1 MRHFLM
7 PLALLFFTTV
17 TCAQTADSTQK
28 TTVEKEET
36 GPKSTKK
43 IKILFGIAS
52 YYADKFNGRKTASG
66 EIYQHKKYTA
76 ACNKVPLGTWLRVT
90 NLNNK
95 RSVIVKVND
104 RLHPR
109 MKRVVDLSRVSAEK
123 LGYTSRG
130 LTQVK
135 VEVLG
140 KQQPKDEQ

>member
-7 PLALLFFTTV
+7 PLAFVFFTTS
-17 TCAQTADSTQK
+17 TCAQSNDSTQLIVAEKNKKEPKVTKNLK
-28 TTVEKEET
+28 T
-36 GPKSTKK
+36 
-43 IKILFGIAS
+43 LFGIAS

-66 EIYQHKKYTA
+66 EIYEHKRYTA

-123 LGYTSRG
+123 LGYTRRG

-140 KQQPKDEQ
+140 KQQPKEEQ

>member
-1 MRHFLM
+1 MRLFLM
-7 PLALLFFTTV
+7 PLFFVFFTTV
-17 TCAQTADSTQK
+17 THAQRADSGYIEV
-28 TTVEKEET
+28 VEKVNT
-36 GPKSTKK
+36 NKKAPKNVKT
-43 IKILFGIAS
+43 LFGIAS

-123 LGYTSRG
+123 LGYTS
-130 LTQVK
+130 
-135 VEVLG
+135 
-140 KQQPKDEQ
+140 